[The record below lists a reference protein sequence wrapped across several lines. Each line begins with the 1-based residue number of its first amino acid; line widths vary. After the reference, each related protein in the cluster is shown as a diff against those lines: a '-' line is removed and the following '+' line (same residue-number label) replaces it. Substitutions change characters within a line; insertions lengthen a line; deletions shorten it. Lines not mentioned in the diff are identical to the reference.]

1 MRNISPTKGRGTYS
15 LSQTYSGEKFYFG
28 EVLNF
33 EMMSYK
39 LPTWIIFAIFLPSFT
54 DLQHV

>member
-1 MRNISPTKGRGTYS
+1 MMFYN
-15 LSQTYSGEKFYFG
+15 EKYIAYKRLWHIFTEFYFG